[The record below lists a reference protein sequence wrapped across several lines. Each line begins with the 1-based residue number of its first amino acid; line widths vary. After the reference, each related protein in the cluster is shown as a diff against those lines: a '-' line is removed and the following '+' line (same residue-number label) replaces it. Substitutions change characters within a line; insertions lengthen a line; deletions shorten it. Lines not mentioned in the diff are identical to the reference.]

1 MKFPKL
7 SILDYFNYSLE
18 YEEILEILED
28 SETKELEYKFM
39 DLVDKINEMIIIRYY
54 SKHVFNALYLNLI

>member
-18 YEEILEILED
+18 YEEILED

-54 SKHVFNALYLNLI
+54 SK